1 MSEFVYKLIIFILF
15 LLLFLFY
22 YVNLKLS
29 KKSNEKNVLKKFK
42 IYYVNK
48 HNTKI
53 KHYKRLKKEN

>member
-1 MSEFVYKLIIFILF
+1 MSEFVFKLFLF

>member
-1 MSEFVYKLIIFILF
+1 MSEFVFKLIISILF

-48 HNTKI
+48 HNIKI